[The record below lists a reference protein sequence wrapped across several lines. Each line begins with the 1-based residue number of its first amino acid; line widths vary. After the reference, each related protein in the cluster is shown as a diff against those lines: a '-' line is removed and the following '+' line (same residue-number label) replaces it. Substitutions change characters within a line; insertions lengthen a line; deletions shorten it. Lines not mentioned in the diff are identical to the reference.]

1 MGFGNSAQMQ
11 MQNNHNNNNNTNTMN
26 SQGGS
31 QKSYDF
37 DLI

>member
-11 MQNNHNNNNNTNTMN
+11 MQKQNNNNNNTNTMN
-26 SQGGS
+26 NQGGS